1 MKVEVKDSS
10 GSVLSDFEVGFDVIE
25 DAKGNQAVHDAVVA
39 YMAAQ
44 RSGTACTKTRGDVR
58 GSNKKPWRQKGTGR
72 ARAGERRSPIWVGGG
87 VAHGPK
93 PRDYSKKV
101 NKRTRQ
107 LALRRALS
115 ERLRAGDVTVV
126 EQFGLTAPKTKDFV
140 AVLGALGIDPTAETV
155 QVVVGAADANV
166 ALSARNIANL
176 DITEGN
182 TLNTYDVLRSDK
194 LVFTREAFDQVQQR
208 LNKQD

>member
-1 MKVEVKDSS
+1 MKVELKDSN
-10 GSVLSDFEVGFDVIE
+10 GTLLTDLEIGFEVIE

-72 ARAGERRSPIWVGGG
+72 ARAGERRSPIWTGGG

-93 PRDYSKKV
+93 PRDFRKKV

-115 ERLRAGDVTVV
+115 ERLAGGDVIIIDR
-126 EQFGLTAPKTKDFV
+126 FGLEAPKTKAFV
-140 AVLGALGIDPTAETV
+140 AVLEALGLDYHS
-155 QVVVGAADANV
+155 QSLQLVVDANDSHVALASRNVLNV
-166 ALSARNIANL
+166 ALT
-176 DITEGN
+176 DGQ

-208 LNKQD
+208 LNNQ